1 MNWFLWCVAIAV
13 TCSSEGARL
22 RSLDNILENDSDS
35 GELWAVLVA
44 GSNGWYNYRH
54 QADVCHAYQILH
66 KHGVPDDHIIVMMYD
81 DISNNSLN
89 PNPGVIINRPNGPN
103 VYKGVPKDYTGKDVT
118 PRNFLHILNGNA
130 KAMEGIG
137 SGKVINSTD
146 KDRIFI
152 NLVDHGGPGVF
163 CFPEHVLHANVLAR
177 VIRDLHKK
185 RKFKEMVVYVEACE
199 SGSLFEGLLPNSKVY
214 ALTAANPHEPSY
226 ACYLDKELG
235 TYLGDVFSIKWM
247 EDTDKEDIHKETL
260 KEQFHILQKEVTTS
274 HVKQWGERKISNE
287 KLWKFLGERD
297 DRSKNSIRSPNTE
310 NQLSYDTTKSNYAS
324 LEYESKQ
331 HYLKGKV
338 KHHGKLEKNNTDVG
352 DLHAINVN
360 LTQDDMPDEDEC
372 LASAVTSPDVPVKIL
387 ESRILTSKN
396 DMDKDE
402 RRRELETLH
411 MTRLLVQVVM
421 HTLVKEITEDDEKKP
436 AMFVKDRS
444 RKITQ
449 WKCHEFSVDIFDKMC
464 FNIGQNP
471 YVVRLLHVI
480 VNLCEHGYTS
490 DQFEEAAQKVCTFQ
504 KFTGII

>member
-1 MNWFLWCVAIAV
+1 MNWFLWSVAIAV
-13 TCSSEGARL
+13 TCISEGARL
-22 RSLDNILENDSDS
+22 RSLDYILENDSDS

-66 KHGVPDDHIIVMMYD
+66 QHGVPDDHIITMMYD
-81 DISNNSLN
+81 DISNNSRN

-118 PRNFLHILNGNA
+118 PGNFLHILQGNA

-163 CFPEHVLHANVLAR
+163 CFPEHVLHAKVLAR

-226 ACYLDKELG
+226 ACYLDEELG

-260 KEQFHILQKEVTTS
+260 REQFHILQKEVITS
-274 HVKQWGERKISNE
+274 HVEQWGERKISRE

-297 DRSKNSIRSPNTE
+297 DRSKNSIRSLNTE
-310 NQLSYDTTKSNYAS
+310 NQLSNDTTKSNYAS
-324 LEYESKQ
+324 PEHVSQLHHLQ
-331 HYLKGKV
+331 GKGNQ
-338 KHHGKLEKNNTDVG
+338 HGKSDKSNTDG
-352 DLHAINVN
+352 GYLSAINVN
-360 LTQDDMPDEDEC
+360 FTQGDMPDEDDC
-372 LASAVTSPDVPVKIL
+372 LASAIASPDVPVKIL
-387 ESRILTSKN
+387 ESRIMTSKN
-396 DMDKDE
+396 DTEKDE
-402 RRRELETLH
+402 RRRELGTLLI
-411 MTRLLVQVVM
+411 TRLLVQVVT
-421 HTLVKEITEDDEKKP
+421 HILVKEITGDEEKS
-436 AMFVKDRS
+436 AMFVKDQS
-444 RKITQ
+444 QKITQ
-449 WKCHEFSVDIFDKMC
+449 WKCHELSVDIFDKLC

-471 YVVRLLHVI
+471 YVVRLLYVI
-480 VNLCEHGYTS
+480 INLCEHGYTS
-490 DQFEEAAQKVCTFQ
+490 EQFEEAAKKVCTFP
-504 KFTGII
+504 KISGII